1 MERRNSII
9 DKDTNLIDFAKKI
22 GISYNSYKKYADI
35 CTKLG
40 IIRPYGEHTSV
51 IALNKV
57 IETLSIPTV
66 NKHVG
71 FFRKVQ
77 YEAINFNTVY
87 KTIVDNISLNNFK
100 QQDYNIKKK
109 RDLLKVSK
117 LMLRNRNIAS
127 PQDRATV
134 KQISK
139 DAAYHQLSTSE
150 YCERIL
156 FRDKPT
162 TPGTIVTGKYHLS
175 SLLGMSPTSGSNAL
189 KRLVK
194 EGKVTRTVVKTSV
207 FHLPYTNSSFELL
220 VSSNASHT
228 VVPSS
233 YHRSFSVYKG
243 SAITLLTPTS
253 LPADAK
259 DAIKRHNI

>member
-1 MERRNSII
+1 MCRRIDII
-9 DKDTNLIDFAKKI
+9 V
-22 GISYNSYKKYADI
+22 
-35 CTKLG
+35 
-40 IIRPYGEHTSV
+40 PHGEHTSV

-57 IETLSIPTV
+57 IEKLSLPTV

-77 YEAINFNTVY
+77 YETVNFNTVY
-87 KTIVDNISLNNFK
+87 KTIIDNISLNNFK

-109 RDLLKVSK
+109 GDLLKVSK

-127 PQDRATV
+127 PQDRSTL
-134 KQISK
+134 KQITK
-139 DAAYHQLSTSE
+139 DAAYHGLSTSE

-162 TPGTIVTGKYHLS
+162 THGTIVTGKYHLS
-175 SLLGMSPTSGSNAL
+175 SLLGMSPSSGTNAI
-189 KRLVK
+189 KRLEK
-194 EGKVTRTVVKTSV
+194 EGKVTRKVVKTSV

-220 VSSNASHT
+220 VISNSYNT

-233 YHRSFSVYKG
+233 YHKNISVYKG
-243 SAITLLTPTS
+243 SAITLLTPSTS
-253 LPADAK
+253 PVSPK